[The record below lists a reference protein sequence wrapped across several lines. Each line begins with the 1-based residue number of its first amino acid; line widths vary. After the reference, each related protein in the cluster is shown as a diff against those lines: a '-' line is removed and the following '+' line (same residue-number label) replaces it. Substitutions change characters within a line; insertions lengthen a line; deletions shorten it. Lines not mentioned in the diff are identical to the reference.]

1 MSTSLRKALRSDIE
15 EIHFTLNECALDLGR
30 GFALDAGAS
39 QHLVTFLKPEK
50 TAPNPMICT
59 MA

>member
-1 MSTSLRKALRSDIE
+1 MSPSSRRALRSDIE
-15 EIHFTLNECALDLGR
+15 EIHFTLNECAFDLGR
-30 GFALDAGAS
+30 GFALAAGAS

-50 TAPNPMICT
+50 TAPNLMICT